1 MYNINRLSLSH
12 PSFCTFL
19 SEMIVTK
26 MTFFTPM
33 QMKLIITKRIS
44 TKTCLESEG
53 LWDSKLPVYNAY
65 FILIKNINYEKI
77 N

>member
-1 MYNINRLSLSH
+1 MYNINRLPLSH

-26 MTFFTPM
+26 MTFFTPI

-53 LWDSKLPVYNAY
+53 LWDSKLPVDNAY
-65 FILIKNINYEKI
+65 FILIKNINFEKI

>member
-33 QMKLIITKRIS
+33 QMKLIITKRLAWKVRVCG
-44 TKTCLESEG
+44 TR
-53 LWDSKLPVYNAY
+53 KLPVDNAY
-65 FILIKNINYEKI
+65 FILIKNINFEKI

>member
-53 LWDSKLPVYNAY
+53 LWDSKLPVDNAH